1 MNKQSGYVLHQTII
15 NNEPIVVIATM
26 ESDNPKTGNMVQIWF
41 LLENHAPHHAV
52 KSGLDAKTVCI
63 DCPFASG
70 QGCYVRT
77 YQAPLSIW
85 KAWKRGNYASLAPH
99 QYADVFTGRKIR
111 FGAYGNPSIMPI
123 SMVKAIASVST
134 GWTGYF
140 HDWKTNPYANEYAK
154 YFMASTE
161 TESSYRLAKSLN
173 YRVFH
178 VSPVKPEGMQECLN
192 TLQNTA
198 CVKCNLCNG
207 LTKSRAPSIWID
219 PHGSGKSKAVAVA
232 LSSVN

>member
-1 MNKQSGYVLHQTII
+1 MNDIKGYVLHHTII
-15 NNEPIVVIATM
+15 NNEPIVVIATL

-52 KSGLDAKTVCI
+52 KTGLDASTVCQG
-63 DCPFASG
+63 CKFASG
-70 QGCYVRT
+70 NGCYVRT

-85 KAWKRGNYASLAPH
+85 KAWKRGNYPSLFPH
-99 QYADVFTGRKIR
+99 QYTSVFTGRKVR
-111 FGAYGNPSIMPI
+111 FGAYGNPSIMPV
-123 SMVKAIASVST
+123 SMVKAIASVSS

-161 TESSYRLAKSLN
+161 TESSYRLAMSLN

-178 VSPVKPEGMQECLN
+178 VSPDKPAGMQECLN
-192 TLQNTA
+192 TLQDTS
-198 CVKCNLCNG
+198 CIKCNLCNG

-219 PHGSGKSKAVAVA
+219 PHGSGKEKASAVA